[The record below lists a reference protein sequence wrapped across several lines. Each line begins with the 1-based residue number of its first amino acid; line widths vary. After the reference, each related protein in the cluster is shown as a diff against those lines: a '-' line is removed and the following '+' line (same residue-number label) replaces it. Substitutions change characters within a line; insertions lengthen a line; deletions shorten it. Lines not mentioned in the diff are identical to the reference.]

1 MAGNKLWA
9 IAGGK
14 IPSKS
19 TGEEPEFT
27 SREEIYLLNTNDNE
41 AKISITIYYSDRDP
55 MGPYEV
61 TVAGKRVRSI
71 RFNDLINPEAIP
83 LETDFGSII
92 ESDLPIIVQH
102 GRLDTSRGNLAISS
116 ATAYPIKPDC

>member
-1 MAGNKLWA
+1 V

-27 SREEIYLLNTNDNE
+27 SREECYFLNTNEKE

-55 MGPYEV
+55 MGPYEI
-61 TVAGKRVRSI
+61 TVAGRRVRNI
-71 RFNDLINPEAIP
+71 RFNDLIDPEAIP
-83 LETDFGSII
+83 LDTDFGCTI
-92 ESDLPIIVQH
+92 ESDLPIIVQY
-102 GRLDTSRGNLAISS
+102 GRIDSSRGNLAISS
-116 ATAYPIKPDC
+116 AMAYPAV